1 MAGRIYAIV
10 KRAVANRTNYNAVVR
25 NIDSELDKVKPGG
38 GVLKEELEKAKA
50 EAAGFASE
58 LKQAQDLIKEQTA
71 ENDKLKAELEET
83 LKENTGQADLVGEL
97 EEKVKT
103 LEEAAAETPDADPT
117 TETTETPAETPA
129 ETPGEG

>member
-1 MAGRIYAIV
+1 MAKKSKKTSEFSPMAGRIYAIV

-25 NIDSELDKVKPGG
+25 NIDSELDKVKLGG
-38 GVLKEELEKAKA
+38 GVPKEELEKAKA

-71 ENDKLKAELEET
+71 ENDKLKAELEE
-83 LKENTGQADLVGEL
+83 
-97 EEKVKT
+97 KVKT